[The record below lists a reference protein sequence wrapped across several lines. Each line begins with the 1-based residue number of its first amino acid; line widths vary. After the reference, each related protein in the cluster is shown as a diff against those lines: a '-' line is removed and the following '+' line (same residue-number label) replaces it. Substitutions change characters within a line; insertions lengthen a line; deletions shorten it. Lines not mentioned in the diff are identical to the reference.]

1 MACLITFWQPDFL
14 WNVNVQI
21 AKLCANQSAL
31 KKSYYCSWLNL
42 EQLCIKLG
50 KWLDGLVSDI
60 FCGLLPSSRK
70 FLAFST
76 HEYCMLHSEA
86 RVFFKA
92 ELDSLFFTNFT
103 RYFDIFLTF
112 FISIRNSNIL
122 EMVLEIGKTGIRRKK
137 KDYGLLQV
145 YRIFVGIE
153 PKKQAT
159 E

>member
-1 MACLITFWQPDFL
+1 M
-14 WNVNVQI
+14 
-21 AKLCANQSAL
+21 
-31 KKSYYCSWLNL
+31 
-42 EQLCIKLG
+42 G

-122 EMVLEIGKTGIRRKK
+122 EMVLEIGKTGKFLIRFQKLF
-137 KDYGLLQV
+137 DS
-145 YRIFVGIE
+145 FVMLTHRQLILE
-153 PKKQAT
+153 SFDFSLHQLSQT
-159 E
+159 L